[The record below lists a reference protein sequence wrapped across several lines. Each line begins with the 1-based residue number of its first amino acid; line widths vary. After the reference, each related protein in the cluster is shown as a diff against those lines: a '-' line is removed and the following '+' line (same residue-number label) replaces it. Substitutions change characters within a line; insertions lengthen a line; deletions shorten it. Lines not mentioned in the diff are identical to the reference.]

1 MRGQTP
7 RFTLLVKQPV
17 RSVDG
22 KEDVGR
28 EGQTPIGGTNLALT
42 RRRVYIEKANGKLR
56 PLTHYGLYRLA
67 WADVR
72 RAR

>member
-1 MRGQTP
+1 M
-7 RFTLLVKQPV
+7 K
-17 RSVDG
+17 
-22 KEDVGR
+22 
-28 EGQTPIGGTNLALT
+28 GGTSTARGENMAGEGEDGA
-42 RRRVYIEKANGKLR
+42 RPVRRVYIEKANGKLR

>member
-1 MRGQTP
+1 MKRGT
-7 RFTLLVKQPV
+7 
-17 RSVDG
+17 S
-22 KEDVGR
+22 
-28 EGQTPIGGTNLALT
+28 GGTGFVPSVSGGTRFVASALGKIAVVVTALAMANTALAADWT
-42 RRRVYIEKANGKLR
+42 DANGKLR